1 MKESKLFA
9 LINFIIIF
17 LTFFI
22 GFEVVKL
29 KSNTINYI
37 LISIIN
43 GVLLYLYPKLFDK
56 KLIYN
61 ILNH

>member
-17 LTFFI
+17 LTFFM

-37 LISIIN
+37 LISIVN

-56 KLIYN
+56 KTN
-61 ILNH
+61 S

>member
-56 KLIYN
+56 KTN
-61 ILNH
+61 S

>member
-56 KLIYN
+56 KTNL
-61 ILNH
+61 